1 MKTACNRLEP
11 RKVEGVEELRNAR
24 RGVLAFIALSVG
36 GIAALTLVFHLLGGK
51 LDSTSGVVVTLLG
64 MGMPSLARIVVVRKV
79 DTAFV
84 APFPLRGGAGMRFR
98 VLLLPLGVVV
108 AIYGAA
114 YAAATVVGI
123 ERGDPSWHGAVK
135 IALNVVI
142 NGALVSI
149 PGFIG
154 AFGEEWGWRGY
165 LQPRLDQLKVPL
177 SPWVMAAIAVAYHA
191 PFVVALGYA
200 NAGGVLVS
208 LALFAA
214 LELGLSPTWTF
225 VTYRLRSVWAAVWI
239 HTLHNT
245 FSQVLFPKSLGAGND
260 RWLGESGMLPGLA
273 YVFAAAVCIYLA
285 RRSSKSFSGF
295 LRQAVATGG

>member
-1 MKTACNRLEP
+1 M
-11 RKVEGVEELRNAR
+11 EGAAELRNAR

-36 GIAALTLVFHLLGGK
+36 GMAALTLVFHLLGGK
-51 LDSTSGVVVTLLG
+51 LDSTSGVLVTLLG
-64 MGMPSLARIVVVRKV
+64 MGMPSLVRIFVVRKI

-84 APFPLRGGAGMRFR
+84 APFPLRGGSGVRLR
-98 VLLLPLGVVV
+98 VLLLPMGVVV

-114 YAAATVVGI
+114 YAAGAALGI
-123 ERGDPSWHGAVK
+123 ERGDPSWHGPVK
-135 IALNVVI
+135 IALNVLI
-142 NGALVSI
+142 NGVLVSI
-149 PGFIG
+149 PGFLG

-191 PFVVALGYA
+191 PFIVALGYA
-200 NAGGVLVS
+200 GAGGVLVS

-245 FSQVLFPKSLGAGND
+245 FSQVLFPKSLGSGSE
-260 RWLGESGMLPGLA
+260 RWLGESGVLPGVGYLL
-273 YVFAAAVCIYLA
+273 AAAVCVYLA
-285 RRSSKSFSGF
+285 RRSSKSFSGV
-295 LRQAVATGG
+295 LRQAVAASG